1 VESESAAAFRFRASK
16 TSPDYK
22 DKTADVFPASYPQEE
37 EEMKSKK
44 IRSF

>member
-22 DKTADVFPASYPQEE
+22 DKTADVFPASLPSRRGENE
-37 EEMKSKK
+37 VEK
-44 IRSF
+44 IS